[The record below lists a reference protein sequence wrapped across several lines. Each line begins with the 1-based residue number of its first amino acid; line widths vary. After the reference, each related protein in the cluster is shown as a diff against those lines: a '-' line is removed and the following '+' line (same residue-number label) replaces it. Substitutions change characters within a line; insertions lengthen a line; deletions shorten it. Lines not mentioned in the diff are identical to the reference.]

1 MVLRPAGNRHMAAK
15 TNEENTLFAQGND
28 ETIAHQDNALP
39 DTESRDEDGNAL
51 SPDDQAFALDLA
63 RQSADEIHDSDGL
76 DEGDESPNADD
87 GDNYTEEFKAA
98 HAVPG
103 EISLA
108 IGDIEEWEYHLRR
121 HSPTRAEH
129 ASALALT
136 AAFPKRF
143 RPIEVL
149 EKEGRYHLKN
159 GRYIL
164 EAIKAA
170 HPGNETIMVR
180 AIVFAGTEEEAVAA
194 MCDDVLGSTVAT
206 KMEMAHGLLSL
217 QRACGISQIAL
228 AERYAGLNEHK
239 VSRMLIAARLQEDC
253 PLVFDILEAPH
264 KAPISFGVTARSALK
279 GMSVREVQEVLDI
292 AREAVEDGMRLKPND
307 ALDFL
312 GLLPAGE
319 TPASSPAAKPIVPV
333 DSDEILGHDDQ
344 PIGARE
350 RLADN
355 VERLRLPDVTG
366 MSLMEREA
374 AAEAFIAEIR
384 RHFGLA

>member
-1 MVLRPAGNRHMAAK
+1 MAAK
-15 TNEENTLFAQGND
+15 TNEENTLFEQGND
-28 ETIAHQDNALP
+28 DSTAHHDSTLPAAQDGG
-39 DTESRDEDGNAL
+39 EDEDAL
-51 SPDDQAFALDLA
+51 SAEDEAFAQDLA
-63 RQSADEIHDSDGL
+63 RHSAEEADEEADDGSH
-76 DEGDESPNADD
+76 EAD

-103 EISLA
+103 EIALS
-108 IGDIEEWEYHLRR
+108 IGDIEEWQYHLRR

-143 RPIEVL
+143 RPIEVV
-149 EKEGRYHLKN
+149 EKDGRYHLKN

-170 HPGNETIMVR
+170 HPGNEKIMVR
-180 AIVFAGTEEEAVAA
+180 AIVFPGTEEEAVAA
-194 MCDDVLGSTVAT
+194 MCDDVLGSSVAT

-239 VSRMLIAARLQEDC
+239 VSRMLIAARLQEDF
-253 PLVFDILEAPH
+253 PFVFDILEAPH
-264 KAPISFGVTARSALK
+264 KAPISFGVTVSNALK
-279 GMSVREVQEVLDI
+279 SMSEADRQEIRDI
-292 AREAVEDGMRLKPND
+292 AREAVEGGMCLRPND
-307 ALDFL
+307 AIEFL
-312 GLLPAGE
+312 GLLPTAE
-319 TPASSPAAKPIVPV
+319 TPVGGPTAKPIIPV
-333 DSDEILGHDDQ
+333 ESDEILGHDDQ
-344 PIGARE
+344 PVGARE

-355 VERLRLPDVTG
+355 VERLRLPDVAG
-366 MSLMEREA
+366 MTLMEREA

>member
-1 MVLRPAGNRHMAAK
+1 MAAK
-15 TNEENTLFAQGND
+15 TNDENTPFEQSNGDSIDRRPN
-28 ETIAHQDNALP
+28 TFP
-39 DTESRDEDGNAL
+39 DSQSDDGDEDEVL
-51 SPDDQAFALDLA
+51 SPEEEAFALDLA
-63 RQSADEIHDSDGL
+63 RDSAGVIDDSD
-76 DEGDESPNADD
+76 EVEEAED
-87 GDNYTEEFKAA
+87 GNNYTEEFKPA

-136 AAFPKRF
+136 AAYPKRF

-149 EKEGRYHLKN
+149 EKEGHYHLKN

-170 HPGNETIMVR
+170 HPDDPTIMVR
-180 AIVFAGTEEEAVAA
+180 AVVFPGTEEEAVAA
-194 MCDDVLGSTVAT
+194 MCDDVLGSAGAT

-217 QRACGISQIAL
+217 QRACGINQIAL
-228 AERYAGLNEHK
+228 AERYPGLNEDK

-253 PLVFDILEAPH
+253 PLIFDILEAPH
-264 KAPISFGVTARSALK
+264 KAPISYAVTVKSALK
-279 GMSVREVQEVLDI
+279 GMSDREIQATLDI
-292 AREAVEDGMRLKPND
+292 AGEAFEDGMRLKPNE
-307 ALDFL
+307 ALEFL
-312 GLLPAGE
+312 GLLPTGE
-319 TPASSPAAKPIVPV
+319 TPAPNAAAKPIVPV
-333 DSDEILGHDDQ
+333 ESDEILGHDDQ
-344 PIGARE
+344 PVGARE

-366 MSLMEREA
+366 MSLMQREA

-384 RHFGLA
+384 RHFGLKD